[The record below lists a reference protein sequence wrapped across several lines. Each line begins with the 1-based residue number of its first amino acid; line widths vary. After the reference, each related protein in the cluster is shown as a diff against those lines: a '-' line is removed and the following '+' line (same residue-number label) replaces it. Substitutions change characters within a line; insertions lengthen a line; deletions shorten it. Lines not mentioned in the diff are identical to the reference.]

1 MQICMSILYLPKGL
15 CAHIFCALPIFLEE
29 GGIAEHTQHENT
41 LHVYFSLH
49 DLQVLFFN
57 KAIEESDSFI
67 VP

>member
-1 MQICMSILYLPKGL
+1 MEMCVSILYLPMGL
-15 CAHIFCALPIFLEE
+15 CAHFLCPPYLVEE

-49 DLQVLFFN
+49 DSQVLFFN